1 MFSALT
7 ARSPRQLAAATQESL
22 LTWLVRMLTSTP
34 QECEAHAQA
43 TFAAT
48 GGLSAA
54 PVASAASAAGAK
66 ACVGVRR
73 ANSAAEIAQ
82 LDVKAANLVLVLLL
96 MVAMVAISVLSNAIR
111 IF

>member
-1 MFSALT
+1 
-7 ARSPRQLAAATQESL
+7 
-22 LTWLVRMLTSTP
+22 MLTSTP

-48 GGLSAA
+48 GGISNGTSV
-54 PVASAASAAGAK
+54 PVASAASAAGAR

-82 LDVKAANLVLVLLL
+82 LDVKAANLVLVIIFT
-96 MVAMVAISVLSNAIR
+96 VAMVVVSILSNAIHM
-111 IF
+111 